1 MNTKTE
7 KTIEELEAEAEVS
20 DNISDV
26 KWFDIPVL
34 LIFFVLFIIVAL
46 QFITRYVLN
55 DSLSWTEEIA
65 RYILIMLAFVGSASN
80 VRKHKHIFLEFFY
93 RYLSAKS
100 VKVIVL
106 LVEVLV
112 GGFFTYLGWL
122 CYVLAS
128 ETTQNMVSVNLPKN
142 IVYYIVT
149 IACFVSVVFAVFN
162 IVKYIKTSAQDIYTE
177 KLNIKDY

>member
-1 MNTKTE
+1 MNTKKE

-20 DNISDV
+20 NDISDV

-34 LIFFVLFIIVAL
+34 LIFFVLFVIVAL
-46 QFITRYVLN
+46 QFITRYILN

-65 RYILIMLAFVGSASN
+65 RYTLIMLAFVGSASN

-93 RYLSAKS
+93 RYLSAKA

-106 LVEVLV
+106 IVEVLV
-112 GGFFTYLGWL
+112 GSFFAYVGWL
-122 CYVLAS
+122 CLQLAN

-149 IACFVSVVFAVFN
+149 IACFISFIFAVFN
-162 IVKYIKTSAQDIYTE
+162 IVKYLKSSAEEIYTE
-177 KLNIKDY
+177 KLNIKDH